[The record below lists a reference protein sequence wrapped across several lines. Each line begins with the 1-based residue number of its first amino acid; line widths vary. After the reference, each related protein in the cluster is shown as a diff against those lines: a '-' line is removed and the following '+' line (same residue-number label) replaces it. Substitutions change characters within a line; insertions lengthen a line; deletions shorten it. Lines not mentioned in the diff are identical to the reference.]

1 MNVLK
6 KHLKSNSGDGY
17 ISFVIILF
25 VLLIVFGLLVTIM
38 STAVNTRNIRRNI
51 DEAAQDVFDEIKR
64 GAYDKIT
71 NGAVDY
77 SFTSYSDDELALM
90 FYKHLGATIEESD
103 DFGSNPA
110 YVHKNAR
117 NRVDYKIEDL
127 HFDYLPQVVKY
138 NETGIGD
145 AVSINYK
152 VGDVNN
158 DGNVDDSDYTAFR
171 DALNINTFGALV
183 RCDINGDG
191 NINSRDLLILE
202 KLVEYHKSLPGD
214 TTLDNSANR
223 SAAMIVVTFKLT
235 IPLRFGTFD
244 FGADADEYSYSLVL
258 SFKPA

>member
-6 KHLKSNSGDGY
+6 RHLKSNSGDGY
-17 ISFVIILF
+17 ISFIVILF
-25 VLLIVFGLLVTIM
+25 VLLLVFGLLATIM
-38 STAVNTRNIRRNI
+38 TMAINTRSIRKNI

-77 SFTSYSDDELALM
+77 SYTSYSDSELALM
-90 FYKHLGATIEESD
+90 FYQHLGATLEED
-103 DFGSNPA
+103 ADFGSNP
-110 YVHKNAR
+110 VFTHTNAR
-117 NRVDYKIEDL
+117 GRVDYQIEDL

-138 NETGIGD
+138 SETNLNE
-145 AVSINYK
+145 AVTVSYK

-158 DGNVDDSDYTAFR
+158 DGNVNSADY
-171 DALNINTFGALV
+171 DALKQALEINSFGSLV

-191 NINSRDLLILE
+191 LIDSRDLLILQE
-202 KLVEYHKSLPGD
+202 LVKYHESLPGD
-214 TTLDNSANR
+214 KTLDDSSNR

-244 FGADADEYSYSLVL
+244 FGNDADDYSYSLVL